1 MFPVCVIWNH
11 SKLVIMCKALCQRFR
26 EVVRYLRD
34 NEHVYNEAHL
44 ASKMGIG
51 RSFLS
56 DMKNG
61 RKEITEQTVLNLCEV
76 FPVISSEWLIS
87 GIGDMVVQISDSP
100 PESSPSEAVSIPA
113 DAWEVI
119 KSQAASLE
127 RKDSQVDRLLD
138 IIEAQMGVVSSSRKK
153 NNNTPGGSSKSA

>member
-11 SKLVIMCKALCQRFR
+11 SKLVIMCKALVHRFSR
-26 EVVRYLRD
+26 VIRYLRD
-34 NEHVYNEAHL
+34 NKFIYNEADL
-44 ASKMGIG
+44 ASKMGIS
-51 RSFLS
+51 RQFLS
-56 DMKNG
+56 DLKNG
-61 RKEITEQTVLNLCEV
+61 RKGITEQTVLNLCEV

-100 PESSPSEAVSIPA
+100 PDSSPSETVSIPA

-138 IIEAQMGVVSSSRKK
+138 IIESQMGVVSSSRKK
-153 NNNTPGGSSKSA
+153 NNNTPGGNSKSA

>member
-1 MFPVCVIWNH
+1 MCNA
-11 SKLVIMCKALCQRFR
+11 LVQRFR
-26 EVVRYLRD
+26 DVIRYLRD
-34 NEHVYNEAHL
+34 RELVYNEADL
-44 ASKMGIG
+44 ASKMGIS
-51 RSFLS
+51 RQFLS
-56 DMKNG
+56 DLKNG
-61 RKEITEQTVLNLCEV
+61 RKGITEQTVLNLCEV

-100 PESSPSEAVSIPA
+100 PESSPSETVSIPA

-138 IIEAQMGVVSSSRKK
+138 IIEGQLGVVPGGHKK
-153 NNNTPGGSSKSA
+153 NNGSSGGAGGSASGAEHFAS